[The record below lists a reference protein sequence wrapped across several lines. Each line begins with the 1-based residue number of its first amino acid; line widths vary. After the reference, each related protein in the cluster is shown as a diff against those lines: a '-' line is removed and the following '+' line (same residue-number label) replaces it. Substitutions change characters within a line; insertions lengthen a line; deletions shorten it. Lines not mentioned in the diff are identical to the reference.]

1 MKISLVFHIPPLKF
15 YQACLGLF
23 RGNITASLTLGPKA
37 AWCKFIIFLLW
48 LQDGFCELPFSMH
61 RPELSEDVHR
71 ACSDTSGF
79 RVSGVFLLQQG
90 ELLTCSAFS
99 CRIRTLLP
107 TLCLLSRWDQALLIQ
122 AVPKSMEQRI
132 NSIWSMPHPQAWH
145 LLSSV
150 YSPGFI
156 PNSSIYHYS
165 CLNYGGCYSFL
176 SKAFPIGQLKQGKQR
191 IKRKAEKFHH

>member
-1 MKISLVFHIPPLKF
+1 MILDTWKHLRSSLTLLHSSCAHWIWMKICLVFHIPPLKF

-37 AWCKFIIFLLW
+37 VWCKFIIFLLW
-48 LQDGFCELPFSMH
+48 LQDGFSELPF

-107 TLCLLSRWDQALLIQ
+107 TVFTQQMGSGTT
-122 AVPKSMEQRI
+122 
-132 NSIWSMPHPQAWH
+132 HPG
-145 LLSSV
+145 SS
-150 YSPGFI
+150 
-156 PNSSIYHYS
+156 
-165 CLNYGGCYSFL
+165 
-176 SKAFPIGQLKQGKQR
+176 
-191 IKRKAEKFHH
+191 